1 MKRERV
7 VEDDLDSGWRFDCLV
22 GSRKG
27 TLTSCLDGTEQI
39 WEFHPES
46 RARNGAHGAA
56 PSVGLSFAQ
65 QIRGPENRGW
75 VSVSF
80 ARLLSGCGVLGKNC

>member
-1 MKRERV
+1 MEVR
-7 VEDDLDSGWRFDCLV
+7 LSC

-27 TLTSCLDGTEQI
+27 TLTSCPDGTEQI

-46 RARNGAHGAA
+46 RARDGAHGAA
-56 PSVGLSFAQ
+56 PSIGPSFAQ
-65 QIRGPENRGW
+65 QIRGPENSGW

-80 ARLLSGCGVLGKNC
+80 ARLFSGCGVLDKNC

>member
-7 VEDDLDSGWRFDCLV
+7 LEDDLGSGWRFDCLA

-39 WEFHPES
+39 WEFPPES
-46 RARNGAHGAA
+46 RARDGAHGAA
-56 PSVGLSFAQ
+56 PSIGPSFAQ
-65 QIRGPENRGW
+65 QIRGPENGLG
-75 VSVSF
+75 VSF
-80 ARLLSGCGVLGKNC
+80 ARLCSRCGVLGKNC